1 LGNIYSGEGNGGKGS
16 EGTFNISW
24 SKTFEKLDQKATKLI
39 ITPHVTFRDYNS
51 DTYTS
56 VVETKNG
63 LKEIPLLE
71 KPGKGKKEFELEDIV
86 IELKK

>member
-1 LGNIYSGEGNGGKGS
+1 MGNIYSGEGNGGKGS

-24 SKTFEKLDQKATKLI
+24 SKTFEKLDKKATELI
-39 ITPHVTFRDYNS
+39 ITPHVTFRDHNF

-56 VVETKNG
+56 VEETKNG
-63 LKEIPLLE
+63 LREIPLPQ
-71 KPGKGKKEFELEDIV
+71 KSVKGKEEFELEDIV